1 MFIPR
6 HPVVENQ
13 FCTFTETSSTGG
25 VGGVLAYAGAVCYLV
40 STSTNQEAVVN
51 IYSGPE
57 PTVAGERIPFG
68 FLMQKVK
75 MDYHQVHPQGFYMP
89 GDLGSS
95 DVIAQ
100 PKFNANGVLAG
111 TKEAPVGVG
120 HLGIWETVHYMVTY
134 TGGDPTAGTATGA
147 SPILPGERLYVC
159 DNSGGVAGAGDS
171 RVTNVSAQ
179 GTSYGTFTNV
189 TSVVARAVK
198 GASAAKAL
206 ANINNTTLYPVR
218 VKLLV

>member
-6 HPVVENQ
+6 HSVVENQ
-13 FCTFTETSSTGG
+13 FCQFAATSSTGG

-40 STSTNQEAVVN
+40 STSTNQEATVD
-51 IYSGPE
+51 IYDGPE

-68 FLMQKVK
+68 FLMQKIK
-75 MDYHQVHPQGFYMP
+75 TGYHQVHPQGFAMP

-100 PKFNANGVLAG
+100 PSFNANGVLSG
-111 TKEAPVGVG
+111 TKVAPVGVA

-134 TGGDPTAGTATGA
+134 TSGDPTAGTAAGA
-147 SPILPGERLYVC
+147 SAMLPGELLYAC
-159 DNSGGVAGAGDS
+159 DNSGGVAAAGDS
-171 RVTNVSAQ
+171 RVTNVAAQ
-179 GTSYGTFTNV
+179 GTAYGTFANV
-189 TSVVARAVK
+189 TSVVGRVVK
-198 GASAAKAL
+198 GVSAAQAL
-206 ANINNTTLYPVR
+206 TNINNTTLYPMR